1 LWANSRGQQRV
12 GSLLGSLQVAPDM
25 VERMDEPTDSIDL
38 AAREAAQR
46 ASDERATRL
55 LKRFGIGLAVVLAIW
70 IAIVMVAFVG
80 R

>member
-1 LWANSRGQQRV
+1 
-12 GSLLGSLQVAPDM
+12 M